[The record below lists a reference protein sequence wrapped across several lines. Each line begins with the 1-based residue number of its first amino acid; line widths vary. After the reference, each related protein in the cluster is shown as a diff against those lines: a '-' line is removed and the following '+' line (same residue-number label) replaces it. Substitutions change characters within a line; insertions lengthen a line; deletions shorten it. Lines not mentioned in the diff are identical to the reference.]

1 MDGNQDLVRLGGVSD
16 LCLLWLEAVD
26 GLDGDLDLTL
36 RSSSK
41 DRSKSVS
48 AGFVNGFR
56 SDSNLS
62 PTGLLCGR
70 R

>member
-26 GLDGDLDLTL
+26 GLDGDLDLML

-41 DRSKSVS
+41 DLFGS
-48 AGFVNGFR
+48 
-56 SDSNLS
+56 L
-62 PTGLLCGR
+62 
-70 R
+70 

>member
-26 GLDGDLDLTL
+26 GLDGDLDLML

-41 DRSKSVS
+41 DLFES
-48 AGFVNGFR
+48 
-56 SDSNLS
+56 L
-62 PTGLLCGR
+62 
-70 R
+70 